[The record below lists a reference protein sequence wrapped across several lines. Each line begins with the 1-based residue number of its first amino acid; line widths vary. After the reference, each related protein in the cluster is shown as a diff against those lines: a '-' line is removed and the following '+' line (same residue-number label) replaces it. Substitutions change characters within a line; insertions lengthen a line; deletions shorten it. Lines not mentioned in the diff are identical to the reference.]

1 MVERAAG
8 ALRGLGVG
16 RGDVVAVQLPNW
28 WEFVVTALACGRLG
42 AVVNPLMPI
51 FRERELSYML
61 GFADAK
67 VLVVPKLFRGFDHEA
82 MAEGMRAGLPKLE
95 HVIVVDGDG
104 ENGFARR
111 LLQGSARVVPA
122 RPGRVGAPA
131 RRPGGADVH
140 LRHDRLAEGGDAH
153 LEHADRLPQLALRP
167 LRPRQHDVMHV
178 GSPLGHM
185 TGYAAVM
192 LLGIRLAATVVLQ
205 DVWEVKHG
213 VAIMPNEGVTYTA
226 ASTPFLTDICDTVAA
241 GRPGRRGCA
250 RSCAAARRSRRR

>member
-28 WEFVVTALACGRLG
+28 WEFVVTALACGRIG

-61 GFADAK
+61 GFGDVK

-95 HVIVVDGDG
+95 HVIVVDGAG

-111 LLQGSARVVPA
+111 LLQGSERVLPA
-122 RPGRVGAPA
+122 KTPGRVGAPA
-131 RRPGGADVH
+131 RRPRGADVH
-140 LRHDRLAEGGDAH
+140 LGDDRLAEGGDAH
-153 LEHADRLPQLALRP
+153 LEHADRLPQFAFGPVRP
-167 LRPRQHDVMHV
+167 ATSTTSCMSPR
-178 GSPLGHM
+178 
-185 TGYAAVM
+185 
-192 LLGIRLAATVVLQ
+192 R
-205 DVWEVKHG
+205 W
-213 VAIMPNEGVTYTA
+213 
-226 ASTPFLTDICDTVAA
+226 DT
-241 GRPGRRGCA
+241 
-250 RSCAAARRSRRR
+250 